1 MKIWLLYNQKANIS
15 FLAFSRKQKCRTFEQ
30 ESLFPVHLSYIYITP
45 LALIF
50 YNVDERK
57 QTDRQTE
64 CFNLIIY
71 IQYVRKYTIVKITIV
86 THNFGKRNHCT
97 IIKQRRFGTQTF
109 CTENTNV
116 LKVCCENLYLCG
128 PLLVQESLSN

>member
-1 MKIWLLYNQKANIS
+1 MKIWLLYNHKANIS

-71 IQYVRKYTIVKITIV
+71 I
-86 THNFGKRNHCT
+86 
-97 IIKQRRFGTQTF
+97 
-109 CTENTNV
+109 
-116 LKVCCENLYLCG
+116 
-128 PLLVQESLSN
+128 